1 MHPVFKLEYSGF
13 AQEVVK
19 SLVAVG
25 VELQVVKSET
35 AGEFVETVNRGSI
48 DFAMGR
54 WIADYPDADTFAYAL
69 HSPDGSFGRICG
81 TPEIDRL
88 IARGRSETF
97 SSARHAIYWQ
107 IEEIIAREALLVPLF
122 HEQVYRFSRPD
133 VQGLSLSYWLPAVT
147 YENLSIHEPK

>member
-1 MHPVFKLEYSGF
+1 MKQTLGTLAVPAQGLIPPGLLDLGPLRAAREASGTQPVLNTPRLQVTAAMHPVFKLEYSGF

-19 SLVAVG
+19 SLLAVG

-35 AGEFVETVNRGSI
+35 ADEFVETVNRGSI

-54 WIADYPDADTFAYAL
+54 WIADYPDADTFAYTL

-88 IARGRSETF
+88 IAHMIRS
-97 SSARHAIYWQ
+97 
-107 IEEIIAREALLVPLF
+107 
-122 HEQVYRFSRPD
+122 
-133 VQGLSLSYWLPAVT
+133 
-147 YENLSIHEPK
+147 

>member
-19 SLVAVG
+19 SLLAVG

-97 SSARHAIYWQ
+97 SSARHAIYRQ

-147 YENLSIHEPK
+147 CGNLSLHEPR